1 MKIKKHKKSK
11 AIEKEMNFEF
21 DKLELIGY
29 LEMCF
34 DILVY
39 KYKQNIFLF
48 EIDDNEI
55 LSITKV
61 QNDGKYYGWLTVKG
75 KDIPYRYFEKIKVL
89 YTNPAGTYIN
99 CLISFDQKQTWKTFN
114 GTNWNIIS
122 DTTPNN
128 ILLNGMDISKVNELD
143 KNKLIAGGF
152 TGDID
157 FRIAMKTNDN
167 TVTPSITKIY
177 ILYC

>member
-1 MKIKKHKKSK
+1 MDLFKERSFIMKIKKHIKSK
-11 AIEKEMNFEF
+11 AIEKEMGFEF

-34 DILVY
+34 DVLVY

-75 KDIPYRYFEKIKVL
+75 KDIPYRYFEKIRIYYDL
-89 YTNPAGTYIN
+89 DF
-99 CLISFDQKQTWKTFN
+99 FDDDDEEEDQTD
-114 GTNWNIIS
+114 S
-122 DTTPNN
+122 EQM
-128 ILLNGMDISKVNELD
+128 LELD
-143 KNKLIAGGF
+143 DEELTILKMTGYFMEEDELANLDWRNKTI
-152 TGDID
+152 
-157 FRIAMKTNDN
+157 
-167 TVTPSITKIY
+167 
-177 ILYC
+177 

>member
-1 MKIKKHKKSK
+1 MKIKKHIKSK
-11 AIEKEMNFEF
+11 AIEKEMDFEF

-34 DILVY
+34 DVLIY

-75 KDIPYRYFEKIKVL
+75 KDIPYRYFEKIRIYYDL
-89 YTNPAGTYIN
+89 DF
-99 CLISFDQKQTWKTFN
+99 FDDDDEEEDQTD
-114 GTNWNIIS
+114 S
-122 DTTPNN
+122 EQM
-128 ILLNGMDISKVNELD
+128 LELD
-143 KNKLIAGGF
+143 DEELTILKMTGYFMEEDELANLDWRNKTI
-152 TGDID
+152 
-157 FRIAMKTNDN
+157 
-167 TVTPSITKIY
+167 
-177 ILYC
+177 

>member
-1 MKIKKHKKSK
+1 MDLFKERSFIMKIKKHKKSS
-11 AIEKEMNFEF
+11 AIEKEMDFKF

-34 DILVY
+34 DVLVY

-75 KDIPYRYFEKIKVL
+75 KDIPYRYFEKIRIYYDL
-89 YTNPAGTYIN
+89 DF
-99 CLISFDQKQTWKTFN
+99 FDDDDEEEEDQTD
-114 GTNWNIIS
+114 S
-122 DTTPNN
+122 EQM
-128 ILLNGMDISKVNELD
+128 LELD
-143 KNKLIAGGF
+143 DEELTILKMTGYFMEEDELANLDWRNKTI
-152 TGDID
+152 
-157 FRIAMKTNDN
+157 
-167 TVTPSITKIY
+167 
-177 ILYC
+177 

>member
-1 MKIKKHKKSK
+1 MKIKKHIKSK
-11 AIEKEMNFEF
+11 AIEKEMDFKF

-34 DILVY
+34 DVLVY

-75 KDIPYRYFEKIKVL
+75 KDIPYRYFEKIRIYYDL
-89 YTNPAGTYIN
+89 DF
-99 CLISFDQKQTWKTFN
+99 FDDDDDEEEDQTD
-114 GTNWNIIS
+114 S
-122 DTTPNN
+122 EQM
-128 ILLNGMDISKVNELD
+128 LELD
-143 KNKLIAGGF
+143 DEELTILKMTGYFMEEDELANLDWRNKTI
-152 TGDID
+152 
-157 FRIAMKTNDN
+157 
-167 TVTPSITKIY
+167 
-177 ILYC
+177 